1 MTLSQTDF
9 KILVELDKKIE
20 YFTLRIAECKHE
32 KRYIVGKGGFNR

>member
-9 KILVELDKKIE
+9 EILAELDKKIE
-20 YFTLRIAECKHE
+20 YFTLRIDECKNQ